1 MNLEELKYPIGKFQF
16 PKEINSE
23 MIINFI
29 HIIENFP
36 IKISNEV
43 NNLSD
48 EQLDTQYRPE
58 GWTIRQVVH
67 HCADSHM
74 NAFIRFKLALTEDT
88 PIIKPYLENKWAE
101 LSDSK
106 LIPIDSSLKIIEGL
120 HHRWSILLNNLSND
134 DYKKEYLHPETNRK
148 FKLNEALALYAWH
161 CNHHLAHIT
170 NLKKLKGWF

>member
-1 MNLEELKYPIGKFQF
+1 MNIEQLKYPIGKLVI
-16 PKEINSE
+16 PKNITLE
-23 MIINFI
+23 IINNYI
-29 HIIENFP
+29 EVIENFP
-36 IKISNEV
+36 VIIISEV

-48 EQLDTQYRPE
+48 EQLNTQYRPE

-74 NAFIRFKLALTEDT
+74 NAFIRFKLALTEET
-88 PIIKPYLENKWAE
+88 PTIKPYLENKWAE

-120 HHRWSILLNNLSND
+120 HHRWSILLNNLSEY

-148 FKLNEALALYAWH
+148 FRLDEAMALYSWH

-170 NLKKLKGWF
+170 NLKKMKDWF